1 MDFLPPIVSGVKAER
16 KPPNTAPAGQR
27 EELRMKK
34 ALATILAAT
43 VLCGVCATGVLAAGH
58 HGGAWSTA
66 TARVCS
72 WADGSCAN
80 HTCRQDA
87 DGDGVCDV
95 CGNAVTCWGDTDGD
109 GVCDSCG
116 TSHTCRNDADG
127 DGTCDVCGAAC
138 AAGTNAHHGHGA
150 GHGRCGR

>member
-1 MDFLPPIVSGVKAER
+1 
-16 KPPNTAPAGQR
+16 
-27 EELRMKK
+27 MKK

-95 CGNAVTCWGDTDGD
+95 CGNAVTCWGDTDGN

>member
-1 MDFLPPIVSGVKAER
+1 
-16 KPPNTAPAGQR
+16 
-27 EELRMKK
+27 MKK

-43 VLCGVCATGVLAAGH
+43 VLCGVCATGVLTAGH

-80 HTCRQDA
+80 HTCR
-87 DGDGVCDV
+87 
-95 CGNAVTCWGDTDGD
+95 
-109 GVCDSCG
+109 
-116 TSHTCRNDADG
+116 NDADG
-127 DGTCDVCGAAC
+127 DGTCEVCGAAC